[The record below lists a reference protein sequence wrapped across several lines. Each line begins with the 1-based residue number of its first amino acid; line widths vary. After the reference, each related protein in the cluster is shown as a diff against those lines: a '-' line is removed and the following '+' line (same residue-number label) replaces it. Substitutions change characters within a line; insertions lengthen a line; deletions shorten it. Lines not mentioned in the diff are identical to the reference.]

1 MSVEMFNSNVFVNNL
16 IEGQLKSMAMEFGVR
31 LIYECAN
38 LYGFSADEAIRTLNI
53 TSLKLEKK
61 SVAKKSPSAKK
72 AKTAK
77 ASFPMPFNG
86 VAMEG
91 CCGGLRFNRGLYTQC
106 QGKPLETGFCKG
118 CQAQADKNGNG
129 KPDCGT
135 IADRL
140 AVGLYEFRDPKG
152 KAPIAFM
159 TLLKKLKL
167 TEEAVQE
174 EAGKLNLNIN
184 PEHFEYIAIEKKKGL
199 KKASEPK
206 EKKNKGRPKKSK
218 KILEVE
224 GESSDLFASLVA
236 QANSETASEPDDED
250 DELIIESKPS
260 KGKVSDEDKEA
271 KRKAKEAEKEAK
283 RIAAE
288 IEKAK
293 KEAEKEAKRLEE
305 KAKKEAEKEAKRLAA
320 EAEKEAKRKALEEE
334 KEAKRLAAE
343 AEKAKKLEEKKAKKE
358 TEKKSSPASS
368 PKKEKASAANDEPDV
383 VKRFEFEGKKY
394 LKSKKT
400 GIIYNM
406 EQDVIGK
413 WNEETQKIEFYEDGS
428 DEEEEEGYE
437 SE

>member
-16 IEGQLKSMAMEFGVR
+16 IEGQLKSMAMEFGMR
-31 LIYECAN
+31 LVYECAN

-61 SVAKKSPSAKK
+61 SVVKKSSSPKK

-77 ASFPMPFNG
+77 VSFPMPFNG
-86 VAMEG
+86 VVMEG
-91 CCGGLRFNRGLYTQC
+91 CCAGLRFNRGLYTQC
-106 QGKPLETGFCKG
+106 QGKPSETGFCKG

-140 AVGLYEFRDPKG
+140 AVGLYDFRDPKG

-167 TEEAVQE
+167 SEEAVKE
-174 EAGKLNLNIN
+174 EAGKLNLIIE
-184 PEHFEYIAIEKKKGL
+184 PEHFEFIAIEKKKGL
-199 KKASEPK
+199 KKSSEPK

-224 GESSDLFASLVA
+224 GETSDLFATLVA
-236 QANSETASEPDDED
+236 QANSESISEHDDDGD
-250 DELIIESKPS
+250 DDLIIESKSS
-260 KGKVSDEDKEA
+260 KGKMSDEEKES
-271 KRKAKEAEKEAK
+271 KRKSKEL
-283 RIAAE
+283 
-288 IEKAK
+288 
-293 KEAEKEAKRLEE
+293 EKEAKRL
-305 KAKKEAEKEAKRLAA
+305 AAEAEKEAKRLAA
-320 EAEKEAKRKALEEE
+320 EAEKEAKRKAAEAE

-343 AEKAKKLEEKKAKKE
+343 AEKAKKEADKEAKRLEEKAKKEAEKKAKEEAKLTKTKE
-358 TEKKSSPASS
+358 AKSSPAPAGS
-368 PKKEKASAANDEPDV
+368 PKKEKASEEPDV

-406 EQDVIGK
+406 DQDVIGK
-413 WNEETQKIEFYEDGS
+413 WNEDTQKIDFYEDNS

-437 SE
+437 SD